1 MYICKYCGQAFETRQ
16 KHNGHIAR
24 CLKVPDN
31 ITEFTC
37 KFCNKVV
44 IGKNSWVRHENHC
57 KHNPNHV
64 VHKTPFQNQD
74 ALRNE
79 FVCQY
84 CGKNCKNTNSL
95 VNHERLCPKN
105 VNRKI
110 YNGINSYHEKLK
122 TGEVT
127 VWNKGLTK
135 ETDARV
141 AAHSLKMH
149 ELYSS
154 GEIKAGFEGR
164 KHTQETKDKISAAHL
179 KLDHDQFNKNSHGK
193 RGWLDNMF
201 FMSTWELAYYL
212 FMRDKGHNIVR
223 CPQKFD
229 YVDSDNK
236 PHTYTPD
243 FLVDDKAIVEIKGYE
258 TDHDRFKYTLVPDL
272 VVIGEKDIDPY
283 LQYVY
288 KTYETRQLETL
299 YDKVPDVIS

>member
-1 MYICKYCGQAFETRQ
+1 MYKCKYCGAEFENRF
-16 KHNGHIAR
+16 KCSGHASR
-24 CLKVPDN
+24 CSSNP
-31 ITEFTC
+31 TMSST
-37 KFCNKVV
+37 
-44 IGKNSWVRHENHC
+44 HEC
-57 KHNPNHV
+57 
-64 VHKTPFQNQD
+64 
-74 ALRNE
+74 E
-79 FVCQY
+79 Y
-84 CGKNCKNTNSL
+84 CGKTIIGKHSFTQHVNHCEFNPNKLKHKSPSRLQVESHSL
-95 VNHERLCPKN
+95 TCCYCGKECRNDNVLRNHERLCKSNPNRVLPSEVNGHKGGWPKG
-105 VNRKI
+105 KPA
-110 YNGINSYHEKLK
+110 
-122 TGEVT
+122 
-127 VWNKGLTK
+127 WNKGLTK

-141 AAHSLKMH
+141 AAHSTMMQ

-154 GEIKAGFEGR
+154 GKLKGNFTGR

-212 FMRDKGHNIVR
+212 FMKDKGHTIVR
-223 CPQKFD
+223 CPQKFE

-243 FLVDDKAIVEIKGYE
+243 FLVDDTIIVEIKGYE

-288 KTYETRQLETL
+288 KTYETRDLETL